1 MSLDTLI
8 LWFPVLVIV
17 SHLPHLILL
26 DLKYRE
32 IGYKEW
38 YGLLPMFIITGYLY
52 AVGFYPIEC
61 MWISFVFVGIYYA
74 AYHLH
79 LFEGADFMLLMF
91 MSLFYVV
98 NPISGH
104 YFTQFHLMIY
114 LLVAWIITNFCVFMF
129 NRHIRNFP
137 MIPVIAAA
145 FIMAVVFG

>member
-1 MSLDTLI
+1 LSLDTLI

-17 SHLPHLILL
+17 SHLPHLVWL
-26 DLKYRE
+26 DMKYRE
-32 IGYKEW
+32 VGYKEW
-38 YGLLPMFIITGYLY
+38 YGLLPMFAVTGYLY

-61 MWISFVFVGIYYA
+61 MWISFAAVIIFYA

-98 NPISGH
+98 NPISGRV
-104 YFTQFHLMIY
+104 LMPLV
-114 LLVAWIITNFCVFMF
+114 LLEMLLIVFVFVNVVALIFRKKFEQ
-129 NRHIRNFP
+129 FP

-145 FIMAVVFG
+145 FIMAVMFG